1 MRFCYWK
8 YKRNIFCN
16 GNISYK
22 LQVAMLKEN
31 KQAFYVYAC
40 MKGNEEVNS
49 DLFYIRAWFIKNHL
63 RNISG
68 SNSRNVKTLNEL
80 SQRNLKAKTC
90 PNRSE

>member
-1 MRFCYWK
+1 
-8 YKRNIFCN
+8 
-16 GNISYK
+16 
-22 LQVAMLKEN
+22 
-31 KQAFYVYAC
+31 

-80 SQRNLKAKTC
+80 KPAEPQS
-90 PNRSE
+90 

>member
-1 MRFCYWK
+1 
-8 YKRNIFCN
+8 
-16 GNISYK
+16 
-22 LQVAMLKEN
+22 
-31 KQAFYVYAC
+31 